1 VRTRVVTD
9 AWGVRW
15 KVRARQLRG
24 GGTPPPRPGPEE
36 ESLRRRLAGAM
47 ARHPA
52 PAPAPGSA
60 GWMLPGDTADVEMY
74 ATLAELRRDPMTT
87 PTNVWA
93 VVQFVRLVRDA
104 VEHLRTPMSDRWQV
118 EVIARGRIRRWAR
131 WEITGADAAEQAVVT
146 VASGVSDGRVPEPW
160 GATLVDV
167 VDQRPP
173 YRLRPVA

>member
-1 VRTRVVTD
+1 MRTRVVTD

-24 GGTPPPRPGPEE
+24 AGTPPPRPGPEE
-36 ESLRRRLAGAM
+36 ESLCRRLAGAL
-47 ARHPA
+47 ASHPVPHTA
-52 PAPAPGSA
+52 PVSA
-60 GWMLPGDTADVEMY
+60 DRMLPADTADLEMH
-74 ATLAELRRDPMTT
+74 ATLAEFRRDPMTT
-87 PTNVWA
+87 SPEVWA
-93 VVQFVRLVRDA
+93 VGQFVRLVRDA

-131 WEITGADAAEQAVVT
+131 WEISGAHAAEQAVVT
-146 VASGVSDGRVPEPW
+146 VASGVSAGRVPEPW

-173 YRLRPVA
+173 YRPRPVT